1 MKNRIFTLGFLA
13 IIAMLLVLPASA
25 AQTSEEHQTALE
37 IAALINGYRA
47 EKGLYQ
53 YVYNTTLESVAQK
66 HTDYQVS
73 IQLSTHAGEGG
84 STSKDRVTASGY
96 GGDNFVFADEMIYS
110 GGFATPSAALE
121 WWKNSP
127 IHNGI
132 MLSEKYHEFGVGV
145 RITEDKKYYTV
156 NFGTIQGVTSPGV
169 GSTPVAVAPAVDVS
183 TPVTV
188 APEGPGGLIMHI
200 VAEGQTLQ
208 QIADAYQVSLDTLL
222 ANNNLTA
229 SSSLSAGQQIVVRP
243 AESASVTDN
252 IVENTSTFPENE
264 DPSVAPAESESARA
278 QTEPSAAP
286 QGYTM
291 IPNTVLTALVV
302 VAVIASAGVT
312 FFAYLRLSESGRRR
326 R

>member
-1 MKNRIFTLGFLA
+1 MYTLGFL
-13 IIAMLLVLPASA
+13 IMMAMLLVLPASA
-25 AQTSEEHQTALE
+25 AQTSEEHQTAME
-37 IAALINGYRA
+37 IATLINGYRA

-96 GGDNFVFADEMIYS
+96 GEGNFVFADEMIYS
-110 GGFATPSAALE
+110 GGYATPAAALE

-132 MLSEKYHEFGVGV
+132 MLSERYHEFGVGV

-156 NFGTIQGVTSPGV
+156 NFGAIQGVTSPGV
-169 GSTPVAVAPAVDVS
+169 GSTPVTPEVDVS

-188 APEGPGGLIMHI
+188 APEGPGGLIMHL

-222 ANNNLTA
+222 ANNELTA
-229 SSSLSAGQQIVVRP
+229 NSVLSTGQQIVVKP
-243 AESASVTDN
+243 AEEAPPAD
-252 IVENTSTFPENE
+252 IPVENTSTLPESE
-264 DPSVAPAESESARA
+264 DLPAAQPDSAPAPAA
-278 QTEPSAAP
+278 PSATP
-286 QGYTM
+286 EGYTM

-312 FFAYLRLSESGRRR
+312 FFAYLRLSESGRRKR
-326 R
+326 

>member
-13 IIAMLLVLPASA
+13 MIAMLLVLPASA

-37 IAALINGYRA
+37 IATLINGYRA

-73 IQLSTHAGEGG
+73 IELSTHAGEGG

-96 GGDNFVFADEMIYS
+96 GDDNFVFADEMIYS
-110 GGFATPSAALE
+110 GGFATPAAALE

-145 RITEDKKYYTV
+145 RITEDRKYYTV
-156 NFGTIQGVTSPGV
+156 NFGAIQGVTSPGV
-169 GSTPVAVAPAVDVS
+169 GSAPVAAAPQADVT

-200 VAEGQTLQ
+200 VVEGQTLQ

-222 ANNNLTA
+222 ANNALTA
-229 SSSLSAGQQIVVRP
+229 SSSLSAGQEIVVKP
-243 AESASVTDN
+243 AESAPATD
-252 IVENTSTFPENE
+252 STTDMPSE
-264 DPSVAPAESESARA
+264 DEGLAAPPAESDTAPAPVES
-278 QTEPSAAP
+278 SDAP
-286 QGYTM
+286 QGYTL